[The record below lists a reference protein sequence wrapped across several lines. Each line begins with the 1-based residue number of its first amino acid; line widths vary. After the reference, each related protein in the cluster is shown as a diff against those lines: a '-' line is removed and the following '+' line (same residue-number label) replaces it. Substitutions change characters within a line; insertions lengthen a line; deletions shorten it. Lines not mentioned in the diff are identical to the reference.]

1 MLNTTKQYTV
11 EYSLYGNSKQLMETI
26 NEVQAAAVGLQRT
39 MKGMTDS
46 LQFSQSRK
54 NSAFSSILKQYKQL
68 ANLKS
73 EIKLPTL
80 DLGGYETQLKA
91 MEEMTAQS
99 INRIKAQFNS
109 ISSAAAPLI
118 NAVNALAAAGNR
130 GTSVLTPQKTKGEAF
145 RSYLKKAG
153 VSDVERF
160 LADMRQEG
168 KAIRE
173 LANLKDQNDAA
184 LAKINDNKAE
194 QKKLTR
200 QAGLGGSPS
209 RIAMLKEQIAGYE
222 ADNKALNDAID
233 ERNAVMSNLR
243 KGRGSVFG
251 KYTPNEGPFAS
262 FKGYLKKFNKSIEET
277 ATSANTAIK
286 GAPSGSSQASGLEG
300 LVNLA
305 GRLKA
310 IASER
315 IALQLDANTT
325 AANEK
330 LLQTLEGIEAIQRV
344 AKQPV
349 TLNVKTAGLGKGKNG
364 ENKPKFNVLPQV
376 SLKDLENAM
385 KFSTLPK
392 VKVMPTIVKSDLQSA
407 INANEYTARVR
418 VIQDNKSGNA
428 ASKIQGKP
436 INVRGRFLSG
446 DLAKQISIDLHEIQ
460 DIVNKR
466 PILIKARMLGG
477 DLAKQISI
485 DLHEIQ
491 DIVNRRPILIGGKF
505 NAADFNKQVKA
516 FKPTPLAVKMKL
528 GWGTGKEGR
537 AAQLK
542 AITDGMKPLE
552 MSVNLDTSAAKAKLQ
567 ELRAI
572 ASSMSPLNIG
582 TTAGG
587 VGNRGTTQAAVQ
599 AQVQR
604 ATTASLRTTAN
615 SGAKTA
621 ITPVNLGRS
630 STIYGSSISQ
640 SSKNG
645 GLYTSLRKNLYP
657 FTGNTSFGART
668 PMALDMAKGMGMMFA
683 VSGVMQAVTS
693 SFHQVAEYENLMKTV
708 QAILKTNDGGGN
720 FNGRFKAMEN
730 EIRRVG
736 RETKFTAPE
745 VAGAARFMAM
755 AGLGIEDI
763 NAATN
768 PIANL
773 ALVGDNDMS
782 TTADKMTNI
791 MTSFGLLKGLSA
803 SQKKAN
809 MNHTSDV
816 LTNTFTRS
824 NTDLI
829 QLAEAM
835 QYAGPMSHLTGTSL
849 EDAAAMVGIMGNAGI
864 QSSMAGTTLRMMYQ
878 NIIKPNKKQAA
889 EWDRLGIKRTDAQGR
904 VRNIFDILQDLR
916 AKITGT
922 TDLNAKIGPDQ
933 LKIMG
938 AEVMSLFRT
947 TAGAGT
953 AALLENLGE
962 AIDLAQS
969 NREANGVA
977 QTIADE
983 KKNTISGLWAQVTST
998 FTDQSVNT
1006 VSDFT
1011 DTIKDM
1017 LRNIRDWLGSKE
1029 AADTL
1034 KGIYSMAKEVLGV
1047 LGWVAKIWKNIY
1059 SSAPSVINTFIKF
1072 QFLATQIGF
1081 LVTPFV
1087 QIIGAIATLKNGLV
1101 GLVNT
1106 VSAASF
1112 ATGIGGGAAGAMR
1125 MAGPMIGSTV
1135 PFIGS
1140 RGGVASAISTSVV
1153 SGMYRP
1159 TSSVPAGLVAANI
1172 VGGMRT
1178 IPNSVRKAMAAEAVA
1193 YRQANWPNNMSEY
1206 ASYRDRLRSVNKMQ
1220 RTFDPTAYGPL
1231 AIPYS
1236 TREGRYIYGT
1246 WAPTYKASQ
1255 QQINSMIGG
1264 LRNEMGGMLTKSGI
1278 VKPGMEKAYAEA
1290 LDRMRSLQKIS
1301 SGMRPGDYS
1310 ILAASALNRFYGGD
1324 PSMPTAR
1331 QARGQIEAMA
1341 RELGGKANALRPS
1354 NHLNIPKQYMA
1365 ASVNKVMPFHQFANT
1380 SSAVL
1385 AGGVAQMQF
1394 ANQYKDKGAKLQSLA
1409 YRLRAKGIT
1418 TLPNGQPIDTGKL
1431 LHQSTI
1437 YRQAALDASLVRSTV
1452 SNTSVMNPNLYYG
1465 GLAAGQIASIKAE
1478 RAARANAIM
1487 QNAGIR
1493 HAARTV
1499 SNDVLLRG
1507 MSGKGRGY
1515 SWALRGALQS
1525 GVAMGAWGGFDG
1537 VKRSIQ
1543 SLGLYIAKGI
1553 GMLFSPVGLAVTSF
1567 TALGLAI
1574 WRVCEHVKEMNR
1586 QHEAATANYKK
1597 MTDILKKDN
1606 QNLVNMG
1613 NSIGGFGVVNGG
1625 YERDKSQI
1633 SDTVSLSEKD
1643 VNGILNDTSTL
1654 KASDVIKNYVSLY
1667 SKYLPSGVIADFQK
1681 HNQDYDQKAGEWGQM
1696 VYDQN
1701 SLNNAR
1707 RLAVIAQWAKLA
1719 TEQDDVQKAAKAILE
1734 AQSKGDSEK
1743 VKKILDQFK
1752 VPEYA
1757 KRMTESRYDAAQLSK
1772 IEDANKYYEYMNAQ
1786 LQYLKEIAGKMDIPI
1801 QNYAK
1806 AMDLIKEGIKD
1817 KTIPESLP
1825 ATLLKAQSVS
1835 WRGTTGQLF
1844 LDKNN
1849 QVDWNKMASYYN
1861 DGILFTTKE
1870 RVDLMNNIYDNIFSN
1885 DELKSVPEMYR
1896 YVAQYLPY
1904 LANIQPSTPSTGNI
1918 AADSAWGNIT
1928 RAETMKN
1935 QLRSEGGYG
1944 TEAYK
1949 IRKAKE
1955 IVQWIRS
1962 ERGDIGQALSKQEIT
1977 NLKKWLKDNGFDE
1990 YGNKIIKSPKTAN
2003 GGITPPSTDQS
2014 AYDSKY
2020 NSHQARPTQ
2029 IIFNIDQLCKF
2040 EHTNVNSL
2048 DQKDIAESVGR
2059 QLAEG
2064 LQKMFAQAAS
2074 DFAIVGEANG

>member
-130 GTSVLTPQKTKGEAF
+130 GASVLTPQKTKGEAF

-184 LAKINDNKAE
+184 LAKINNNKAE

-286 GAPSGSSQASGLEG
+286 GAPSGSSQVSGLEG

-349 TLNVKTAGLGKGKNG
+349 TLNVKTTGLGKGKNG

-376 SLKDLENAM
+376 SLKDLESAM

-418 VIQDNKSGNA
+418 VVQDNKSGNA

-436 INVRGRFLSG
+436 VNVRGRFLSG

-604 ATTASLRTTAN
+604 ATTASLRSTAK

-621 ITPVNLGRS
+621 ITPINVGR
-630 STIYGSSISQ
+630 TKVAYDDPTGWPTR
-640 SSKNG
+640 KG
-645 GLYTSLRKNLYP
+645 GLYTDLRKNLYP

-668 PMALDMAKGMGMMFA
+668 PMAIDMAKGMGMMFA
-683 VSGVMQAVTS
+683 VSGVMQAVSS
-693 SFHQVAEYENLMKTV
+693 SFTQVAEYENLMKTV
-708 QAILKTNDGGGN
+708 QAILKTNDNSSN
-720 FNGRFKAMEN
+720 FAGRYKAMED

-791 MTSFGLLKGLSA
+791 MTSFGLLKGLST
-803 SQKKAN
+803 SQKSAN
-809 MNHTSDV
+809 MKHTSDV

-889 EWDRLGIKRTDAQGR
+889 EWDRLGIKRTDSQGR

-922 TDLNAKIGPDQ
+922 TDLNETVDADQ

-962 AIDLAQS
+962 AINLANS

-977 QTIADE
+977 QTIADQ

-1017 LRNIRDWLGSKE
+1017 LRDMRDWLASKE
-1029 AADTL
+1029 AAETL
-1034 KGIYSMAKEVLGV
+1034 KSIYSMAKEVLEV
-1047 LGWVAKIWKNIY
+1047 IKWVAGIWKDIY
-1059 SSAPSVINTFIKF
+1059 SSAPGVINSFIKF
-1072 QFLATQIGF
+1072 QFVATQIGF

-1087 QIIGAIATLKNGLV
+1087 QVAGAIATLKNGLV
-1101 GLVNT
+1101 GLVGAL
-1106 VSAASF
+1106 SSASF
-1112 ATGIGGGAAGAMR
+1112 ATGVGRGLTGVAGT
-1125 MAGPMIGSTV
+1125 AGTMIGRMPMT
-1135 PFIGS
+1135 G
-1140 RGGVASAISTSVV
+1140 RTGATSVLAASV
-1153 SGMYRP
+1153 VNGMYRP
-1159 TSSVPAGLVAANI
+1159 TSSAPAGLVAANI

-1220 RTFDPTAYGPL
+1220 RTFDPTAYNPL

-1246 WAPTYKASQ
+1246 WAPTYKTSQ

-1264 LRNEMGGMLTKSGI
+1264 LQNEMSGMLTKSGV

-1331 QARGQIEAMA
+1331 QARGQIESMA
-1341 RELGGKANALRPS
+1341 RELGNKANALRPS

-1365 ASVNKVMPFHQFANT
+1365 ASVNNVMPFHQFANT
-1380 SSAVL
+1380 SAAVL
-1385 AGGVAQMQF
+1385 AGGAAQTQF
-1394 ANQYKDKGAKLQSLA
+1394 ADQYKDKGAKLQSLA

-1418 TLPNGQPIDTGKL
+1418 TLPNGTPIDTNRL

-1437 YRQAALDASLVRSTV
+1437 YRQAALDAGVVKSTI

-1465 GLAAGQIASIKAE
+1465 GLAAGQIASI
-1478 RAARANAIM
+1478 RD
-1487 QNAGIR
+1487 
-1493 HAARTV
+1493 ARTAHTNSILQFARDRQATRIV

-1515 SWALRGALQS
+1515 GWAFKGAMQS

-1537 VKRSIQ
+1537 IKRSIQ
-1543 SLGLYIAKGI
+1543 SLGLYLAKGI

-1567 TALGLAI
+1567 ATLGIAI
-1574 WRVCEHVKEMNR
+1574 WRVCQHVKEMNR
-1586 QHEAATANYKK
+1586 QQEAAAVNYRK
-1597 MTDILKKDN
+1597 MSDALKQDN

-1613 NSIGGFGVVNGG
+1613 NSIGGFNTVNGG
-1625 YERDKSQI
+1625 YERDRSQV
-1633 SDTVSLSEKD
+1633 SNTVSLSEKD
-1643 VNGILNDTSTL
+1643 TSGIFNDTSTL
-1654 KASDVIKNYVSLY
+1654 KASDIVKNYVSLY
-1667 SKYLPSGVIADFQK
+1667 SKYLPSGMVDNFLK
-1681 HNQDYDQKAGEWGQM
+1681 SNPDYDLKAGEWGQT
-1696 VYDQN
+1696 VADQN
-1701 SLNNAR
+1701 SLKNAQ
-1707 RLAVIAQWAKLA
+1707 RLAVVAQWAKLA

-1734 AQSKGDSEK
+1734 AQSKGDTEK
-1743 VKKILDQFK
+1743 VKNILDQFK

-1757 KRMTESRYDAAQLSK
+1757 KRMMSSKYDANQLSK
-1772 IEDANKYYEYMNAQ
+1772 IENADKYYEYMNAQ
-1786 LQYLKEIAGKMDIPI
+1786 LQYLKEIANKMDIPI

-1806 AMDLIKEGIKD
+1806 AMDLIKEGVEN
-1817 KTIPESLP
+1817 KTISKELP
-1825 ATLLKAQSVS
+1825 ATLLRAQSIS
-1835 WRGTTGQLF
+1835 WRGNTGQLF

-1849 QVDWNKMASYYN
+1849 QVDWNKMARYYN

-1870 RVDLMNNIYDNIFSN
+1870 RVDLMNNIYDNIFNN
-1885 DELKSVPEMYR
+1885 DDLKNVPDMYR

-1904 LANIQPSTPSTGNI
+1904 LANIKPSTPLTGDI
-1918 AADSAWGNIT
+1918 ATDSAWGRMIT
-1928 RAETMKN
+1928 TERLKG
-1935 QLRSEGGYG
+1935 QLRTEGGYG
-1944 TEAYK
+1944 TDAYK
-1949 IRKAKE
+1949 VRRAKE
-1955 IVQWIRS
+1955 VVQWIRS
-1962 ERGDIGQALSKQEIT
+1962 ERGDVGQTLTKSEVQ
-1977 NLKKWLKDNGFDE
+1977 NLKNWLKNNGFDE
-1990 YGNKIIKSPKTAN
+1990 NGNPIVKQNNGKTHN
-2003 GGITPPSTDQS
+2003 GITPPSTDQS
-2014 AYDSKY
+2014 GYDSKY
-2020 NSHQARPTQ
+2020 NRHQARPTQ

-2048 DQKDIAESVGR
+2048 EQKDIAESVGR

-2064 LQKMFAQAAS
+2064 LQIMFAQAAS
-2074 DFAIVGEANG
+2074 DFAIVGETNG